1 MTLIIT
7 PEISAAF
14 EIHLNEPVDC
24 HVDGKPILRKDTY
37 PYNLGL
43 GLTTFASGY
52 QAAQDKQPAGEV
64 CVTKND
70 TGAIVA
76 VTRQDS
82 EGRIL
87 KVIAE
92 IDKPDILK
100 YDGDLI
106 KAV

>member
-1 MTLIIT
+1 MTLTIT
-7 PEISAAF
+7 PEITAAF

-64 CVTKND
+64 
-70 TGAIVA
+70 
-76 VTRQDS
+76 
-82 EGRIL
+82 
-87 KVIAE
+87 
-92 IDKPDILK
+92 
-100 YDGDLI
+100 
-106 KAV
+106 